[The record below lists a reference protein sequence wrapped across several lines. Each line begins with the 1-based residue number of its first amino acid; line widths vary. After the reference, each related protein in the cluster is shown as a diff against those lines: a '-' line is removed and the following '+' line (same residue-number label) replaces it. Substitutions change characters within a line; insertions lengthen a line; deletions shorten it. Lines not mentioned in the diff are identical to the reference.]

1 MFSLSFSLGA
11 ILFVLHL
18 LEYVRK
24 TYFPKPRKSRKIL
37 NEFIISFFLLSL
49 VIIPPLSSQAVQKML
64 MQDPYFVIFAKED
77 GNSKLLVNLVHL
89 SPFNDIKEMMF
100 NEWTEVSQNIHTVI
114 KSYFLQQIV
123 TCSSFKTQ
131 KRSTSTIYLADLQEI
146 ECLTSLT
153 NLSTISQIKSDD
165 VLIILDTGTLS
176 LIIFVSKYS

>member
-1 MFSLSFSLGA
+1 
-11 ILFVLHL
+11 
-18 LEYVRK
+18 
-24 TYFPKPRKSRKIL
+24 
-37 NEFIISFFLLSL
+37 
-49 VIIPPLSSQAVQKML
+49 

-100 NEWTEVSQNIHTVI
+100 NEWTEVSQNIYTVI